1 MLSFSVAPTPDHYLV
16 ILADHARHLAAKFRE
31 EKRVPSDF
39 SGPPLTRFICETC
52 ESIAGFDGVLECPT
66 TAVCSCGGLFHKI
79 GNDYARNTV
88 MQPHLVAE
96 GRKQ

>member
-1 MLSFSVAPTPDHYLV
+1 MSFSPYTDRYLV
-16 ILADHARHLAAKFRE
+16 ILAQHARQIAAKFRAE
-31 EKRVPSDF
+31 NRAPADF

-52 ESIAGFDGVLECPT
+52 ESITGFDGVLECPT

-79 GNDYARNTV
+79 ENDYARNTV